1 MKRKTGDIIHKLS
14 RKIMEDLL
22 GLSVTCTS
30 LQALK
35 ALNSFIDADLYYRGP
50 SPRALLE
57 AASEASD
64 TPMLFIYAAIMQLY
78 ADSHEAPALAQALI
92 KPALSCIRNQR
103 ETLWLEVL
111 QSWILGDFTLSIK
124 QLLSL
129 TTAYPRDL
137 VAARLGIVHCLMVGD
152 HPHML
157 DFAGSILSV
166 PEHMTNPPALS
177 FVSFCYL
184 ENDDLTTAE
193 RYVRAALVLEPH
205 LAWAQHNLA
214 HIFATR
220 DQYKEGLEALQGHE
234 GDWEGHF
241 IKAHCQWHKAIF
253 HILLGEPQQ
262 ALRIYSDVLLPM
274 NWWHVVSLVNLLS
287 LLMYLDLYVEN
298 VQELITAPLL
308 ARLRCREKWGLDA
321 LVDLM
326 TVWALAKAGDT
337 ETASSLAQL
346 ERPKHAEL
354 WRVGCNAMFLLN
366 RGDRQGASALIKPIF
381 SQLLAFGGSNEQRK
395 ALIDACLLTRA
406 DINSVV

>member
-1 MKRKTGDIIHKLS
+1 MRRFNTDDKLA
-14 RKIMEDLL
+14 RKIMEDIL

-57 AASEASD
+57 AASEAPD
-64 TPMLFIYAAIMQLY
+64 TPMLFFYAAIMQLY

-92 KPALSCIRNQR
+92 KPVLSCSLNQR

-111 QSWILGDFTLSIK
+111 QSWIQGDFTLSIK

-137 VAARLGIVHCLMVGD
+137 VAARLGIVHCLMAGD

-157 DFAGSILSV
+157 DFAEGILSV
-166 PEHMTNPPALS
+166 PDHMSNAPALS

-184 ENDDLTTAE
+184 ENDDLATAE
-193 RYVRAALVLEPH
+193 RYVLAALTLDPH

-220 DQYKEGLEALQGHE
+220 DQFKEGLEALQGHE
-234 GDWEGHF
+234 DDWEGHF

-253 HILLGEPQQ
+253 HILLCQPQNATQ
-262 ALRIYSDVLLPM
+262 IYRDVLLPM

-287 LLMYLDLYVEN
+287 LLMYLDLYGED

-308 ARLRCREKWGLDA
+308 TRLRCREKWGLDA

-326 TVWALAKAGDT
+326 TVWALAKAGDA
-337 ETASSLAQL
+337 ETARSLAQL
-346 ERPKHAEL
+346 ECPKHAEI
-354 WRVGCNAMFLLN
+354 WRAGCSAMFLLN
-366 RGDRQGASALIKPIF
+366 LGDRQAASALIKPLS

-395 ALIDACLLTRA
+395 ALTDACLLTRA
-406 DINSVV
+406 GINSVV